1 MTGLTD
7 KGLGLES
14 DQTVTPHQPLASKAL
29 DREEPFALADITDPD
44 NVIIIEMNE
53 SAAKDAERI
62 GVQIGDV
69 MNGKGAT
76 NDINM
81 DGLTKYQQ
89 LAAGL
94 ISEYK
99 TEAVFFDNRDKPI
112 LFSVIARATGGP
124 GISPRKFM
132 RVTWSEQEILLQN
145 PHSEP
150 SDVIELAHAL
160 TTGSLADAA
169 IGAALIDSSSKRY
182 VALNHAYAELIGFER
197 ADLIGAPISLG
208 LQEDFGIRDSMTR
221 AGDILAGDIDSF
233 TITTLVPEDPLI
245 ERTITIGAAERR
257 VSKRRYLVAYVT
269 DSPIES
275 EFSWRDQNLSLRS
288 LMATDI
294 PENIYTYALID
305 HDWRLQFIVP
315 EPEKLVESDVNLL
328 GFSVLPNVHPSD
340 LAAFL
345 LVGENVR
352 SGESAKTTLHLRFRA
367 PDAQGGY
374 FSVEATFDRPTGMPS
389 GWLSVASRASIS
401 SASEVGFEERLA
413 AITQAVINEE
423 PREEFLGN
431 PINARGIQ
439 RLVDAHR
446 LTERERQIISL
457 LADGYRVQT
466 MSRTLHLSN
475 GTIRNY
481 LSAIFHKVGVRSQ
494 TELMEIILG
503 DQIGNL

>member
-7 KGLGLES
+7 EGLGFES
-14 DQTVTPHQPLASKAL
+14 HQTVTPHQPLASKAL
-29 DREEPFALADITDPD
+29 EGEEPFALADITDPD

-53 SAAKDAERI
+53 SAARDAERI
-62 GVQIGDV
+62 GVKIGDA
-69 MNGKGAT
+69 MNGKGT
-76 NDINM
+76 TDDVNM
-81 DGLTKYQQ
+81 DGLNKYQQ
-89 LAAGL
+89 LVAGS

-99 TEAVFFDNRDKPI
+99 TEAVFFDARNNPI
-112 LFSVIARATGGP
+112 LFSVSVRATDGP

-132 RVTWSEQEILLQN
+132 RVTWTEQEILLQN

-150 SDVIELAHAL
+150 SEVIELAHAL

-169 IGAALIDSSSKRY
+169 IGAALIDSSSKKY
-182 VALNHAYAELIGFER
+182 VAVNHAYAELIGFER
-197 ADLIGAPISLG
+197 GALIGAPISLG
-208 LQEDFGIRDSMTR
+208 FREDFGIRDSTTR

-245 ERTITIGAAERR
+245 QRTITIGAAERR
-257 VSKRRYLVAYVT
+257 VSERRYLVAYVT

-275 EFSWRDQNLSLRS
+275 KFSWSRQNLSLRS
-288 LMATDI
+288 LMATGI

-315 EPEKLVESDVNLL
+315 ELEKLGESDANVL
-328 GFSVLPNVHPSD
+328 GASVLPNIHPSD
-340 LAAFL
+340 LTAFL
-345 LVGENVR
+345 LVGEDVR
-352 SGESAKTTLHLRFRA
+352 SGESAKTTIHLRFRA
-367 PDAQGGY
+367 PDAPGGY
-374 FSVEATFDRPTGMPS
+374 LSVEATFDRPMGMPS
-389 GWLSVASRASIS
+389 GWLSITSRVSIS
-401 SASEVGFEERLA
+401 SANDVGFEERLE
-413 AITQAVINEE
+413 AITQAAINEE

-439 RLVDAHR
+439 RLVDAHK

-457 LADGYRVQT
+457 LADGYRVRT

-481 LSAIFHKVGVRSQ
+481 LSAIFHKVGVRNQ
-494 TELMEIILG
+494 TELMELILG
-503 DQIGNL
+503 DQIANL

>member
-1 MTGLTD
+1 ML
-7 KGLGLES
+7 
-14 DQTVTPHQPLASKAL
+14 
-29 DREEPFALADITDPD
+29 
-44 NVIIIEMNE
+44 
-53 SAAKDAERI
+53 
-62 GVQIGDV
+62 
-69 MNGKGAT
+69 
-76 NDINM
+76 
-81 DGLTKYQQ
+81 
-89 LAAGL
+89 
-94 ISEYK
+94 
-99 TEAVFFDNRDKPI
+99 
-112 LFSVIARATGGP
+112 
-124 GISPRKFM
+124 SPRD
-132 RVTWSEQEILLQN
+132 L
-145 PHSEP
+145 
-150 SDVIELAHAL
+150 
-160 TTGSLADAA
+160 LADAA

-367 PDAQGGY
+367 PDAGGY